1 MLAVDLKNKSKHELS
16 TTKDNKSSFSKIAG
30 PTLVNTI
37 IENDFT
43 YCICPSVQF
52 AINLHGI
59 NVPLFTWAIERLLAE
74 QEDRCR
80 EQTYI
85 NFLNM
90 HFQQHEVER

>member
-52 AINLHGI
+52 AI
-59 NVPLFTWAIERLLAE
+59 TWAIERLLAE

-85 NFLNM
+85 NLLKM
-90 HFQQHEVER
+90 HFQQREVER